1 MVKHFLHLVRVIF
14 PSWNFFD
21 QLGYSFKLYFRT
33 QPNQHWEYVD
43 LSCQMKPVSF
53 FFNPKANYLLA
64 QVSVI
69 EHFAQEVQSL
79 KADQIQ
85 NSTLYKMIRSMVLD
99 YLQHQKIDFNK
110 AQFKIETVDQNQ
122 PIEIYASDWILNDDL

>member
-1 MVKHFLHLVRVIF
+1 
-14 PSWNFFD
+14 
-21 QLGYSFKLYFRT
+21 
-33 QPNQHWEYVD
+33 
-43 LSCQMKPVSF
+43 MKPVSF